1 MNTCKWIFKL
11 SKYVDK
17 YKHKASRYLGQ
28 EEHTCGSNFNPWRLQ
43 ICLTCHIESSWI
55 HVPYKSFKQKIS
67 KNHKTLDI
75 HSTNNA
81 IFAILGPLSHLKF
94 YQMSK
99 NSFISY
105 HIELLSPCS
114 TTIENNSRPS
124 NEMYKSGK
132 SADTQWNSSCL
143 HLRCFRQRRDL
154 DLSYFRPKNE

>member
-55 HVPYKSFKQKIS
+55 PVPYKSFKQKIS

-81 IFAILGPLSHLKF
+81 IFAILGPLSFFKFCQITKNCFFPTTFNFYLRTVKLKLF
-94 YQMSK
+94 ASQVFPSTK
-99 NSFISY
+99 RPWSF
-105 HIELLSPCS
+105 LF
-114 TTIENNSRPS
+114 PS
-124 NEMYKSGK
+124 QE
-132 SADTQWNSSCL
+132 WI
-143 HLRCFRQRRDL
+143 DL
-154 DLSYFRPKNE
+154 CYI